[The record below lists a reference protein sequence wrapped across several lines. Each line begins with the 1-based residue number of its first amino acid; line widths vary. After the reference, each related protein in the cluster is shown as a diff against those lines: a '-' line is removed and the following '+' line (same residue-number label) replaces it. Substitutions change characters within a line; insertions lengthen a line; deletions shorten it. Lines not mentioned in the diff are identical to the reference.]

1 MAYASTLGK
10 HALAGISSPISSP
23 KFKVADR
30 YGFRGMLT
38 QPSCF
43 LSLADERLKAN
54 NYCRSSMR
62 MGGRIRLFTI
72 DQVFSL

>member
-10 HALAGISSPISSP
+10 HALAGISSP
-23 KFKVADR
+23 KFKVAGR

-62 MGGRIRLFTI
+62 MGGRIRLFTV